1 MAICCRW
8 PVSACWWRSVRGSSE
23 PGCLQSSGNV
33 CFAPGRDSRIA
44 ATRLKRSD
52 PSCIKL
58 VRIKVPSGFFSLGRR
73 DLQSSSRA
81 MIVRIIYRPS
91 HPQLAATRGA
101 VYGRGASLEEKIA
114 VRESKAPAKPLPR
127 SQRVALRSLAL
138 FLVRMGLGSLGMA
151 AWRIA
156 SDLGLPIPF
165 VITGGVFSH
174 WQVWFS
180 AAVLLVGSAGLVA
193 RRLQFGRA
201 QDDAKSGRE
210 QAA

>member
-1 MAICCRW
+1 M
-8 PVSACWWRSVRGSSE
+8 
-23 PGCLQSSGNV
+23 
-33 CFAPGRDSRIA
+33 
-44 ATRLKRSD
+44 
-52 PSCIKL
+52 
-58 VRIKVPSGFFSLGRR
+58 GFFGLGRR
-73 DLQSSSRA
+73 DLQSSSGA

-91 HPQLAATRGA
+91 YPHMAAACRT
-101 VYGRGASLEEKIA
+101 VYGRDSSFEPETAARKPEA
-114 VRESKAPAKPLPR
+114 TARPLPR
-127 SQRVALRSLAL
+127 SQRVALRSLVL
-138 FLVRMGLGSLGMA
+138 LLVRMGLGSLSMA

-180 AAVLLVGSAGLVA
+180 TAVLLVGSAGLLA

-201 QDDAKSGRE
+201 QDDTNSSRE